1 MNIEKKQILLANDDG
16 INAPG
21 LWAAASALA
30 ELGYVTV
37 AAPREQASGTGR
49 SFPKTS
55 DGRITSQTMQVNG
68 QDWQVYAIGGS
79 PSQTVLHA
87 LLEILPEKPDLVV
100 SGINYGE
107 NLSSD
112 ITYSG
117 TVGAAM
123 ECAAMGVPSMAVSMQ
138 VPIEDWEH
146 GRPKIDYDAAA
157 HFTQKFAKIM
167 LTKQMLEDVDLLNIV
182 VPTGAT
188 TETPWRITRLYRRKY
203 FNPYVVRSGEGT
215 WDDSGR
221 ITARISIPADLAH
234 DTDIYTV
241 HVDKLVSVTPVSIDL
256 TSRVDFEQLTQLLGE

>member
-1 MNIEKKQILLANDDG
+1 MSKKKQILLANDDG
-16 INAPG
+16 IQSPG
-21 LWAAASALA
+21 LWAAASTLA

-37 AAPREQASGTGR
+37 AAPREQASATGR

-55 DGRITSQTMQVNG
+55 DGRISAQTMEVNG
-68 QDWQVYAIGGS
+68 QSWQVYAIGGS

-123 ECAAMGVPSMAVSMQ
+123 EGAAMGVRSIAASMQ
-138 VPIEDWEH
+138 VPIVDWGTE
-146 GRPKIDYDAAA
+146 RPEIEYQVAAY
-157 HFTQKFAKIM
+157 FVKKFAKIM
-167 LTKQMLEDVDLLNIV
+167 LEKRMPEDVDLLNIV

-188 TETPWRITRLYRRKY
+188 EDTPWRITRLYRQKY
-203 FNPYVVRSGEGT
+203 FNPYVVRSGDGT
-215 WDDSGR
+215 WDDAGHITSR
-221 ITARISIPADLAH
+221 INVPPDLPH

-256 TSRVDFEQLTQLLGE
+256 TSRVDFSTLEQLLQE